1 LGAQQLK
8 RQDIPLLPGGQHDL
22 HPPPDGGSADLVG

>member
-1 LGAQQLK
+1 LEAQQLQ

-22 HPPPDGGSADLVG
+22 RPPPDGKSADLVG